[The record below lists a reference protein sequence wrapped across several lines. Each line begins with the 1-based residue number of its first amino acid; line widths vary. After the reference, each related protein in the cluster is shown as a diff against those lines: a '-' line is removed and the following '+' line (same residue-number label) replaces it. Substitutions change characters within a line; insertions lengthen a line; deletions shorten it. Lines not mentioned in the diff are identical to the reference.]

1 MPKVSVKS
9 PASKTKASK
18 ATKKTEKPDEKR
30 AQKHAYYVVV
40 KTAVSNILGNTMY
53 VLEAT
58 KCKKILPSHLKAV
71 AMIQNTILKNKIA
84 SLPSKK
90 TIKKGGDPTMA
101 SEYYGTNSGRYFDI
115 AQVEKLE
122 THMFADAALSRA
134 EMPIKVGGGSKKLV
148 SASMVRSA
156 MKEYSQENNKCLRC
170 SKEAFNIIHS
180 SVNENIRQVEAKTG
194 GNIEVLQELINSD
207 VEFAHLRQTV

>member
-9 PASKTKASK
+9 TASKTKVSK
-18 ATKKTEKPDEKR
+18 PAKKTEKPDDKR

-58 KCKKILPSHLKAV
+58 KCKKIQPSHLKAV
-71 AMIQNTILKNKIA
+71 AMIQNTIAKNKIA
-84 SLPSKK
+84 SLPSKVK
-90 TIKKGGDPTMA
+90 AKKGGDPTMA

-122 THMFADAALSRA
+122 THMFADAAIARA
-134 EMPIKVGGGSKKLV
+134 EMPIKVGGGSNKRV
-148 SASMVRSA
+148 SASLVRSA
-156 MKEYSQENNKCLRC
+156 IKEYSQENNQCIRC
-170 SKEAFNIIHS
+170 SKEAFNMIHS
-180 SVNENIRQVEAKTG
+180 SVNENIRHIEAKTG
-194 GNIEVLQELINSD
+194 GNVEQLQQTINSD
-207 VEFAHLRQTV
+207 IEFAHLRHSV